1 MPWYLAYYNNEL
13 LSQKRWLINETS
25 KQMMQSMEKSGAIIL
40 FQ

>member
-1 MPWYLAYYNNEL
+1 MPWYLAYYSNEL

-25 KQMMQSMEKSGAIIL
+25 KQMMQNMEKSGAIIL